1 MKFLLRSAVF
11 TYALLFLPDP
21 LFAADHPP
29 LPLLKSGD
37 VEPAP
42 PARGV
47 VRKIAPESEFFSSSR
62 PLPSVTLPPDWSGR
76 DDATP
81 AKRKGKDPLKRAA
94 QPIKKPADKMRLP
107 QRKLVQEERLDEE
120 RTSGDAPADE
130 PGTLSRARKLPEA
143 EAAKTRLDQKRGG
156 SRVGEIA
163 NIPLP
168 ERRPEITS
176 SITRKDNNPAK
187 VLQPDIEPTPVVMP
201 VPPPLTKW
209 EDDEIA
215 TAQQDCKALLADIE
229 VTLKPVA
236 PIRKGECGTPAPV
249 RVSAVGVSQDKK
261 GGVKIKPAA
270 TLNCKFTARFANWVR
285 DELQPLAQQHLGAKV
300 KTIHNMSS
308 YSCRRRYNGTTTKI
322 SEHALAN
329 ALDIGG
335 MTLTNGVEVS
345 VLKHWD
351 EHAEKS
357 DFLKAV
363 HKSAC
368 EAFVVVLGP
377 EANEAHKNHFHFDVG
392 RFKVCE

>member
-29 LPLLKSGD
+29 LPVLKSGD

-47 VRKIAPESEFFSSSR
+47 VRKIAPESGFFSSSR
-62 PLPSVTLPPDWSGR
+62 PLPAVTLPPDWSGR
-76 DDATP
+76 P
-81 AKRKGKDPLKRAA
+81 
-94 QPIKKPADKMRLP
+94 
-107 QRKLVQEERLDEE
+107 
-120 RTSGDAPADE
+120 DAPALKRKAKQPHKTAKPPQIKAPVKKPGEFSPLPERKQVQEAPIDE
-130 PGTLSRARKLPEA
+130 ADSPVLSRVEEEPQQPEA
-143 EAAKTRLDQKRGG
+143 ELDTKRGG
-156 SRVGEIA
+156 SRVGVIA
-163 NIPLP
+163 RIPLP

-176 SITRKDNNPAK
+176 SILRKDNSPAK
-187 VLQPDIEPTPVVMP
+187 VLQPDIEPSPVVMP

-209 EDDEIA
+209 EDNEIA
-215 TAQQDCKALLADIE
+215 AAQQDCKALLADIE

-236 PIRKGECGTPAPV
+236 PIRKGECGTPAPM
-249 RVSAVGVSQDKK
+249 RVSAVGTAKGKK

-285 DELQPLAQQHLGAKV
+285 DELQPLALEHLGARV
-300 KTIHNMSS
+300 KTVQNMSS
-308 YSCRRRYNGTTTKI
+308 YSCRRRYNGTATKL

-351 EHAEKS
+351 DHAEKS

-368 EAFVVVLGP
+368 AAFVVVLGP

>member
-29 LPLLKSGD
+29 LPVLKSGD

-47 VRKIAPESEFFSSSR
+47 VRKIAPESGFFSSSR
-62 PLPSVTLPPDWSGR
+62 PLPAVTLPPDWSGR
-76 DDATP
+76 PDAPTL
-81 AKRKGKDPLKRAA
+81 KRKAK
-94 QPIKKPADKMRLP
+94 QPHKTAKPPQIKAPVKKPGEFSPLP
-107 QRKLVQEERLDEE
+107 ERKQVQEAPIDEADSPVLSRVEEE
-120 RTSGDAPADE
+120 RQRPDAE
-130 PGTLSRARKLPEA
+130 
-143 EAAKTRLDQKRGG
+143 LDKKRGG
-156 SRVGEIA
+156 SRVGVIA
-163 NIPLP
+163 RIPLP

-176 SITRKDNNPAK
+176 SILRKDNSPAK
-187 VLQPDIEPTPVVMP
+187 VLQPDIEPSPVVMP

-209 EDDEIA
+209 EDNEIA
-215 TAQQDCKALLADIE
+215 AAQQDCKALLADIE

-236 PIRKGECGTPAPV
+236 PIRKGECGTPAPM
-249 RVSAVGVSQDKK
+249 RVSAVGVAKDKK

-285 DELQPLAQQHLGAKV
+285 DELQPLALEHLGARV
-300 KTIHNMSS
+300 KTVQNMSS
-308 YSCRRRYNGTTTKI
+308 YSCRRRYNGTATKL

-351 EHAEKS
+351 DHAEKS

-368 EAFVVVLGP
+368 AAFVVVLGP
-377 EANEAHKNHFHFDVG
+377 ESNEAHKNHFHFDVG